1 MIETFFMIIMTITL
15 GVLAFTF
22 LLMSIMVLAQ
32 VIHYFKNPGTE
43 DSMDFD
49 QGRQ

>member
-1 MIETFFMIIMTITL
+1 MIETFFVVILAIVL

-22 LLMSIMVLAQ
+22 LLMSVMVLAQ
-32 VIHYFKNPGTE
+32 VIHYFKNSGTE

-49 QGRQ
+49 